1 MCNTLYGRNGRLTI
15 VECDCD
21 IARATIGGKARSTK
35 HDINAYTHVTS
46 GQIRYGT
53 SLFGREIFFVYTGLD
68 SGCARISLDDRNYL
82 PLLYPYYLSNVKQ
95 GQIILMNVKTHPL

>member
-15 VECDCD
+15 VECD
-21 IARATIGGKARSTK
+21 IARATIGDKARSTK
-35 HDINAYTHVTS
+35 HDVNAYTHVTS

-68 SGCARISLDDRNYL
+68 SGCARISLDDRKIIYL
-82 PLLYPYYLSNVKQ
+82 YYIL
-95 GQIILMNVKTHPL
+95 IIYQMLNKDK